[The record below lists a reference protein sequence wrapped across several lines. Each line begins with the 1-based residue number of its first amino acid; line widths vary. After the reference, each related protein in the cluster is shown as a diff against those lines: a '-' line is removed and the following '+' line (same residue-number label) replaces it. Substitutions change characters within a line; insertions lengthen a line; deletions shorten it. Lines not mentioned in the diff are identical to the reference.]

1 MINLNILLKF
11 RLLYIYTELSKIKT
25 LWKNQIKSLNK
36 CVAIRS
42 ISTESNRIKSGAS
55 TAIINKYY
63 RSKMKNTCE
72 QEFHRLD
79 RRLTVICIYDME
91 NMWKHSTFISTTN
104 CFSYHLPNNHLK
116 LNRMKTK

>member
-1 MINLNILLKF
+1 
-11 RLLYIYTELSKIKT
+11 
-25 LWKNQIKSLNK
+25 
-36 CVAIRS
+36 
-42 ISTESNRIKSGAS
+42 
-55 TAIINKYY
+55 
-63 RSKMKNTCE
+63 MKNTCE

-91 NMWKHSTFISTTN
+91 NMWKHSDFISITN